1 MSEKDRKLIPRPW
14 DKPLVWN
21 PNVDITGIE
30 PEDITAQVVG
40 QGVQVIGGVRPPAKP
55 LTGGPTNNST
65 EEPS

>member
-1 MSEKDRKLIPRPW
+1 MSEKD
-14 DKPLVWN
+14 

-40 QGVQVIGGVRPPAKP
+40 QGVQIIGGVRPPAKP